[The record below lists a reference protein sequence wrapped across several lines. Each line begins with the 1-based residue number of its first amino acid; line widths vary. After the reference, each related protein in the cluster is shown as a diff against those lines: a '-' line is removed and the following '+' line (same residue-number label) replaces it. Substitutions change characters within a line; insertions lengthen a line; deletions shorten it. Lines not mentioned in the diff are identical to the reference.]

1 VGNGVGAR
9 LLLAIKQPLEIELA
23 QVAHACVANEF
34 SGRAHKPPHSKTNTL
49 ITCPCRGSANCK
61 LQLPQG
67 GYLQQ
72 SPPPTST
79 QQLPHGPP
87 SAPPRN
93 DYPTPPPP
101 PPPRPHP
108 PAHPRRPG
116 STGTPRPPGT
126 VGPRWPPASGWSA
139 CSSGGARCGW
149 GRPQSPAGRSSRGH
163 CAVVVLV
170 VVTAKGRVGCE
181 CMAGASLVGVSGV
194 TGSGE
199 ARVRGGGVRVGV

>member
-87 SAPPRN
+87 SAPPWN
-93 DYPTPPPP
+93 SSHT
-101 PPPRPHP
+101 
-108 PAHPRRPG
+108 PAHPLPSCPTHLHIPG
-116 STGTPRPPGT
+116 GQVPQVHPVHPVQWAP
-126 VGPRWPPASGWSA
+126 VGHQPA
-139 CSSGGARCGW
+139 
-149 GRPQSPAGRSSRGH
+149 AGL
-163 CAVVVLV
+163 LV
-170 VVTAKGRVGCE
+170 VAAAPGAGGDVHRVRQ
-181 CMAGASLVGVSGV
+181 VGLPGV
-194 TGSGE
+194 T
-199 ARVRGGGVRVGV
+199 VQWWCWWW